1 MAQWTKL
8 QCIPSRGDEP
18 PATAEEIE
26 EYQAEVPDW
35 DLVKEEGV
43 NKLRRSFKFKN
54 FAEALGFTD
63 RVGAAAE
70 EQDHHP
76 TLVTEWGKVTVTWWT
91 HKIGGL
97 HRNDFVMAARTDE
110 LYEEQA

>member
-1 MAQWTKL
+1 MAQLAKL
-8 QCIPSRGDEP
+8 HCIPCRGDEP
-18 PATAEEIE
+18 PATAEGMD
-26 EYQAEVPDW
+26 EYRADVPDW
-35 DLVKEEGV
+35 ELVEEGGV

-54 FAEALGFTD
+54 FAEALDFTD

-76 TLVTEWGKVTVTWWT
+76 TLVTQWGKVTVTWWT